1 MDFAAINGGALKF
14 LRTVL
19 CITACGVTA
28 AAGTITYT
36 ETITTS
42 GSLDGTPFADK
53 LVTLTLTG
61 DTADIVNGGG
71 GAYDLSGTLDINVA
85 GIGSDALLDPAE
97 VQVYQSSHD
106 AGFFADGVKVLFTD
120 NFSFGTYALATPIGP
135 LTGGSIGVTG
145 SPYDTAT
152 GGTFSLAGP
161 INEDHPAKFTA
172 SAAATVPEPGTYLL
186 AFGALAGAWAVR
198 KFRVR

>member
-42 GSLDGTPFADK
+42 GNLDGTDFTDK

-61 DTADIVNGGG
+61 DTADIVNAGGG
-71 GAYDLSGTLDINVA
+71 TYDLSGTLDINVS
-85 GIGSDALLDPAE
+85 GIGSDSLLGPAE
-97 VQVYQSSHD
+97 VQVDQTSHD
-106 AGFFADGVKVLFTD
+106 AGFFADGDKVLFTT
-120 NFSFGTYALATPIGP
+120 NFSFGTYALATPIG
-135 LTGGSIGVTG
+135 LLSGGSSGFTGVL
-145 SPYDTAT
+145 YDTT
-152 GGTFSLAGP
+152 SGGTFDLTGAL
-161 INEDHPAKFTA
+161 NEDHPSHFTA
-172 SAAATVPEPGTYLL
+172 SVASTVPEPGTFLL
-186 AFGALAGAWAVR
+186 AFGGLAGAWAVR